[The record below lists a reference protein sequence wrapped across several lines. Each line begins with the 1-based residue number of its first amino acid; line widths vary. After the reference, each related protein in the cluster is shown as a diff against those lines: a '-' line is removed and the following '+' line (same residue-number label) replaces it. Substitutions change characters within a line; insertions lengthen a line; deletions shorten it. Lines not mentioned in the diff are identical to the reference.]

1 MICPKGSAVARD
13 GRRWCRP
20 GGSEVVGQAAEA
32 LGDRLIKTPCCQSLP
47 SRRTLATPERDAGGG
62 VQPRVVELCECRAD
76 QRRIHSGGGQVMLD
90 PRRPPPTAQPV
101 LGQLVR
107 VAHVIDGTKRG
118 EALDRSAGGVVTV
131 PAGEA
136 LLELAAGVRA
146 SSDQCCA
153 ADEGAFLSRLCLGL
167 RDHVG
172 VRRAP
177 DIQPETGG
185 SQGVEDNPRL
195 AIELDGKA

>member
-20 GGSEVVGQAAEA
+20 GDSEVVRQAAEA
-32 LGDRLIKTPCCQSLP
+32 LGDRLVEPPCCQSLP
-47 SRRTLATPERDAGGG
+47 PGETVAPPERDVGSG
-62 VQPRVVELCECRAD
+62 VQPRVVECSEGGAN
-76 QRRIHSGGGQVMLD
+76 QGYVHPGGGEIMLD
-90 PRRPPPTAQPV
+90 PGRPPPTAQPV
-101 LGQLVR
+101 LGQFVR

-118 EALDRSAGGVVTV
+118 EALNRSAGGVVTV

-153 ADEGAFLSRLCLGL
+153 ADERAFLPRLRLGL

-177 DIQPETGG
+177 DIQPEAGG
-185 SQGVEDNPRL
+185 GEGVEDDPRL